1 MLRTYQKSQLAKAV
15 TGSGLRIEDFRL
27 KPGDTDVTFDSRP
40 EIFSMN
46 CKIIDAEFSVFSRD
60 GEAYNVV
67 YHPSASSTN
76 KSSLSNLGWNALT
89 QTLDSWLA
97 YVRQDIESDDP
108 WSELEDSESFKD
120 TDEKFKP
127 AELDILDKAID
138 ESIGHLIDTANSKG
152 MEITLESLTQEINE
166 LKAQARKETKGKWL
180 ERFKGYISG
189 KIIDWG
195 LEKAIELSVIQ
206 ILYESAKPVLH
217 ILASNLQM

>member
-1 MLRTYQKSQLAKAV
+1 MLRTYQKSQLAYAV
-15 TGSGLRIEDFRL
+15 KESGLKIEDFSLR
-27 KPGDTDVTFDSRP
+27 PGNSDETFESIP
-40 EIFSMN
+40 EIFRIK
-46 CKIIDAEFSVFSRD
+46 CKTIDAEFNVFSRN

-76 KSSLSNLGWNALT
+76 KSSLRNLAWSSLM
-89 QTLDSWLA
+89 QTLDSWLV

-217 ILASNLQM
+217 ILTSNLQM